1 MTGSF
6 IERTARSVAWIMW
19 LGRGLFFTVVL
30 LLLVMRSVVTAIRI
44 DGHSMDPTLQDGQ
57 WVFVDLISKY
67 SSGWNKGDVVIL
79 RFPGDPIHSIY
90 VKRIIGVPG
99 DKISI
104 ENGKVF
110 RNGTL
115 LDEHYVLAG
124 MGTSSGVVKLPEV
137 VPEDKYIVFGDNR
150 EISNDSRYFGL
161 VPKSELIGKVI
172 LGQQ

>member
-1 MTGSF
+1 MTESF

-19 LGRGLFFTVVL
+19 LGRGLFFTVIL
-30 LLLVMRSVVTAIRI
+30 LLLIMRSVITAIRI
-44 DGHSMDPTLQDGQ
+44 DGHSMDPTLRDGQ

-67 SSGWNKGDVVIL
+67 STGWNEGDVVIL

-99 DKISI
+99 DRIRI
-104 ENGKVF
+104 ENNRVY
-110 RNGTL
+110 RNGIL
-115 LDEHYVLAG
+115 LDEHYIFAG
-124 MGTSSGVVKLPEV
+124 TGTSQGVALLPEV
-137 VPEDKYIVFGDNR
+137 VPADKYIVFGDNR